1 LAVCSH
7 DVTAY
12 PGIMR
17 GRTGRVRDAYPV
29 EYERGAH
36 VTQSKPVALWAVPRS
51 ISTAFERVFVE
62 RDDFEVLHEPF
73 SASYYYG
80 EDRPSDRFADAEPK
94 ADYSYERVLEDVFR
108 PREQRVFLKDMA
120 YHAKK
125 VLSPEF
131 ASRFVNTFIVRDPKY
146 VLVSLYKMW
155 PDFTLEETGYE
166 DLYRLFRYATDA
178 GEDVAV
184 VDAMTFSENPA
195 GVLAAYCEHLEVPF
209 TAGSLTWESGE
220 VSEWDDWEGW
230 HEDAESSTGIEPA
243 ERRDPELPEELEA
256 AYEHCLPYYYELA
269 AHAIPSVARRSAVG
283 RMEDNREKILLRTET
298 AIAPHGGDLVDR
310 VVPEEERRERSM
322 EAAELQKVP
331 LSARALSDLQMISTG
346 VFSPLEGFMLRAEY
360 EGVVED
366 MRLDGGLAWSLP
378 VILSTDEKKASE
390 LSENALIALVDGT
403 GEPVATM
410 VLRELYGYDK
420 EREARMV
427 YRTTD
432 ADHPGVAAL
441 YRQGDVLL
449 GGEVELLRRPDEGRF
464 PRYYYTPAQLRASFA
479 EKGWKRIVGFQT
491 RNPVHRAHEYIQKSA
506 LESVDGLLLNPLV
519 GETKSD
525 DIPADVRMRS
535 YEVILDRYYPED
547 RTMLAVFPAAMRYAG
562 PREAIFHAICRKNYG
577 CSHFIVGRDHAGVGS
592 YYGTYDAQHIF
603 EEFESEEL
611 GITPLFFEHA
621 FFCTECE
628 GMGSSKTCPHDPD
641 SHVFL
646 SGTKVRELLS
656 KGEYPPPEFSRPEVI
671 EVLMEGQRTHSG

>member
-1 LAVCSH
+1 MLLWRFGPATC
-7 DVTAY
+7 TEEPEG
-12 PGIMR
+12 PG
-17 GRTGRVRDAYPV
+17 APPV
-29 EYERGAH
+29 KYERKAH

-73 SASYYYG
+73 SAAYYYG
-80 EDRPSDRFADAEPK
+80 EDRVSDRYADAEPK
-94 ADYSYERVLEDVFR
+94 PEYSYERVLEDVFK
-108 PREQRVFLKDMA
+108 PRGERVFVKDMA
-120 YHAKK
+120 YQAKK

-131 ASRFVNTFIVRDPKY
+131 ASRFANTFIVRDPKY
-146 VLVSLYKMW
+146 VLMSLYKMW

-166 DLYRLFRYATDA
+166 DLYKLFKYATDA

-209 TAGSLTWESGE
+209 TAGSLTWESRD
-220 VSEWDDWEGW
+220 VRRWDGWEGW
-230 HEDAESSTGIEPA
+230 HADAESSTGIEPA
-243 ERRDPELPEELEA
+243 DRLDPTLPPELEA

-269 AHAIPSVARRSAVG
+269 AHAIPLVARRSG
-283 RMEDNREKILLRTET
+283 HTGERPQDNREKILLRTESQ
-298 AIAPHGGDLVDR
+298 IAPHGGDLIDK
-310 VVPEEERRERSM
+310 VVPEDERRVRSM
-322 EAAELQKVP
+322 EAAELPKVP
-331 LSARALSDLQMISTG
+331 LGPRALSDLQMISTG
-346 VFSPLEGFMLRAEY
+346 VFSPLEGFMGRDEY
-360 EGVVED
+360 ESVVED
-366 MRLDGGLAWSLP
+366 MRLPSGLAWSLP
-378 VILSTDEKKASE
+378 ITLSVDEGKARE
-390 LSENALIALVDGT
+390 LSEGSEIALVDGT

-410 VLRELYGYDK
+410 TLREMYGYDK
-420 EREARMV
+420 EREARLV
-427 YRTTD
+427 YRTVD
-432 ADHPGVAAL
+432 EDHPGVAAV

-449 GGEVELLRRPDEGRF
+449 GGEVELLRPPDEGRF
-464 PRYYYTPAQLRASFA
+464 PRYYYTPAQLRKSFA

-506 LESVDGLLLNPLV
+506 LETVDGLLLNPLV

-603 EEFESEEL
+603 DEFEPEEL

-621 FFCTECE
+621 FFCTECG

-646 SGTKVRELLS
+646 SGTKVREMLS

-671 EVLMEGQRTHSG
+671 EVLMEGQKVQSK

>member
-1 LAVCSH
+1 M
-7 DVTAY
+7 T
-12 PGIMR
+12 R
-17 GRTGRVRDAYPV
+17 
-29 EYERGAH
+29 
-36 VTQSKPVALWAVPRS
+36 SKPVALWAVPRS

-73 SASYYYG
+73 SVSYYYG
-80 EDRPSDRFADAEPK
+80 EDRLSDRFADAEPK
-94 ADYSYERVLEDVFR
+94 AEYNYERVIEDVFG
-108 PREQRVFLKDMA
+108 PHEQRVFLKDMA

-125 VLSPEF
+125 LLSPGF

-146 VLVSLYKMW
+146 VLVSLYRMW

-166 DLYRLFRYATDA
+166 DLYRMFRYATDS

-209 TAGSLTWESGE
+209 TAGSLTWESGD
-220 VSEWDDWEGW
+220 VSEWDTWEGW
-230 HEDAESSTGIEPA
+230 HEDAESSTGIKPA
-243 ERRDPELPEELEA
+243 ERRDPELPGELEA

-269 AHAIPSVARRSAVG
+269 AHAIPSVARGSGQR
-283 RMEDNREKILLRTET
+283 RTQDDKEKILLTTET
-298 AIAPHGGDLVDR
+298 QIAPHGGELVDR

-322 EAAELQKVP
+322 EAAGLPRVSLGP
-331 LSARALSDLQMISTG
+331 RTLSDLQMVSTG
-346 VFSPLEGFMLRAEY
+346 VFSPLDGFMLRDEY
-360 EGVVED
+360 ERVVED
-366 MRLDGGLAWSLP
+366 MRLESGLAWSLP
-378 VILSTDEKKASE
+378 ITLSVDEDKAEE
-390 LSENALIALVDGT
+390 LSEGSEIALVDGT

-410 VLRELYGYDK
+410 LLREKYGFDK
-420 EREARMV
+420 EREARLV

-432 ADHPGVAAL
+432 ADHPGVAAIH
-441 YRQGDVLL
+441 RRGDVLL
-449 GGEVELLRRPDEGRF
+449 GGEVELLRPPDEGRF
-464 PRYYYTPAQLRASFA
+464 SRYYYTPAQLRAVFA

-506 LESVDGLLLNPLV
+506 LETVDGLLLNPLV

-525 DIPADVRMRS
+525 DIPADVRMKS

-603 EEFESEEL
+603 EEFEPEEL

-621 FFCTECE
+621 FFCTECQ
-628 GMGSSKTCPHDPD
+628 GMGSSKTCPHDPEF
-641 SHVFL
+641 HVFL
-646 SGTKVRELLS
+646 SGTKVREMLS

-671 EVLMEGQRTHSG
+671 EVLVEGQKTESR

>member
-1 LAVCSH
+1 
-7 DVTAY
+7 
-12 PGIMR
+12 
-17 GRTGRVRDAYPV
+17 V
-29 EYERGAH
+29 EYERKAS
-36 VTQSKPVALWAVPRS
+36 VREQKPVALWSVPRS

-73 SASYYYG
+73 SAAYYYG
-80 EDRPSDRFADAEPK
+80 EDRISDRFVDAEPK
-94 ADYSYERVLEDVFR
+94 AEYGYQRVLEDVLR
-108 PREQRVFLKDMA
+108 PREKRVFVKDMA
-120 YHAKK
+120 YHAKA
-125 VLSPEF
+125 LLGPGF

-209 TAGSLTWESGE
+209 RSGSLSWESGD
-220 VSEWDDWEGW
+220 VSGWDNWEGW
-230 HEDAESSTGIEPA
+230 HEEAERSTGIKPA
-243 ERRDPELPEELEA
+243 ERRDPELPPELEA

-269 AHAIPSVARRSAVG
+269 AHAIPSVRRQVREAG
-283 RMEDNREKILLRTET
+283 RPENNDEEGKISLATES

-310 VVPEEERRERSM
+310 VVPEEERRERSG
-322 EAAELQKVP
+322 AAAGLPKVP
-331 LSARALSDLQMISTG
+331 LGPRALSDLQMISTG
-346 VFSPLEGFMLRAEY
+346 VFSPLEGFMLREDY
-360 EGVVED
+360 ESVVED
-366 MRLDGGLAWSLP
+366 MRLGSGLAWSMP
-378 VILSTDEKKASE
+378 ITLSVGEGQAE
-390 LSENALIALVDGT
+390 ALTEGTEVALVDGS
-403 GEPVATM
+403 GEPVAAM
-410 VLRELYGYDK
+410 IVRELYRYDK

-449 GGEVELLRRPDEGRF
+449 GGEVDLLREPDPGRF
-464 PRYYYTPAQLRASFA
+464 PGYYYTPAELRAAFA
-479 EKGWKRIVGFQT
+479 AKGWKRVVGFQT

-506 LESVDGLLLNPLV
+506 LETVDGLLLNPLV

-525 DIPADVRMRS
+525 DIPADVRMKS
-535 YEVILDRYYPED
+535 YETILDRYYPED

-577 CSHFIVGRDHAGVGS
+577 CTHFIVGRDHAGVGS

-603 EEFESEEL
+603 DEFEADEL

-621 FFCTECE
+621 FFCTECG
-628 GMGSSKTCPHDPD
+628 GMGSSKTCPHDPS
-641 SHVFL
+641 SHVFF
-646 SGTKVRELLS
+646 SGTKVREMLAN
-656 KGEYPPPEFSRPEVI
+656 GEYLPPEFSRPEVI
-671 EVLMEGQRTHSG
+671 EVLIEGQRAQRSVQ

>member
-1 LAVCSH
+1 MLLWRFGPATCPERQEG
-7 DVTAY
+7 
-12 PGIMR
+12 PG
-17 GRTGRVRDAYPV
+17 ALPV
-29 EYERGAH
+29 EYERKAH
-36 VTQSKPVALWAVPRS
+36 VRQEKPVALWAVPRS

-80 EDRPSDRFADAEPK
+80 EDRLSDRFADAEPK
-94 ADYSYERVLEDVFR
+94 AEYGFERVAEDVFR
-108 PREQRVFLKDMA
+108 PREERVFLKDMA

-125 VLSPEF
+125 LLSPEF

-146 VLVSLYKMW
+146 VLMSLYKMW

-166 DLYRLFRYATDA
+166 DLYKMFRYATDA
-178 GEDVAV
+178 GEEVAV
-184 VDAMTFSENPA
+184 VDAMTFTENPA
-195 GVLAAYCEHLEVPF
+195 GVLAAYCEHLQVPF
-209 TAGSLTWESGE
+209 TAGSLTWESRD
-220 VSEWDDWEGW
+220 VKRWDNWEGW
-230 HEDAESSTGIEPA
+230 HADAEESTGIKPA
-243 ERRDPELPEELEA
+243 TRRDPELPAELEE
-256 AYEHCLPYYYELA
+256 AYEYCLPYYYELA
-269 AHAIPSVARRSAVG
+269 AHAIPSVARRQGQDGDRRNG
-283 RMEDNREKILLRTET
+283 REERILLQTET
-298 AIAPHGGDLVDR
+298 QIAPHGGELVDR
-310 VVPEEERRERSM
+310 VVPEDERRERAM
-322 EAAELQKVP
+322 EAAGLPRVP
-331 LSARALSDLQMISTG
+331 LGPRTLSDLQMISTG
-346 VFSPLEGFMLRAEY
+346 VFSPLEGFMVRDEY
-360 EGVVED
+360 ESVVED
-366 MRLDGGLAWSLP
+366 MRLGSGLAWSLP
-378 VILSTDEKKASE
+378 ITLSVDADRAGE
-390 LSENALIALVDGT
+390 LSEGSEIALVDGT

-410 VLRELYGYDK
+410 VLREKYGFDK
-420 EREARMV
+420 EREARLV

-432 ADHPGVAAL
+432 ADHPGVAAIH
-441 YRQGDVLL
+441 RRGDVLL
-449 GGEVELLRRPDEGRF
+449 GGEVELLRTPDEGRF
-464 PRYYYTPAQLRASFA
+464 PRYYYTPAQLRRAFA

-506 LESVDGLLLNPLV
+506 LETVDGLLLNPLV

-535 YEVILDRYYPED
+535 YEVILERYYPED

-603 EEFESEEL
+603 EEFEPEEL

-621 FFCTECE
+621 FFCTECQ

-646 SGTKVRELLS
+646 SGTRVREMLS
-656 KGEYPPPEFSRPEVI
+656 RGEYPPPEFSRPEVI
-671 EVLMEGQRTHSG
+671 EVLMEGQRVESK

>member
-1 LAVCSH
+1 
-7 DVTAY
+7 
-12 PGIMR
+12 MR

-29 EYERGAH
+29 EYEREAL

-80 EDRPSDRFADAEPK
+80 EDRLSDRFADAEPK
-94 ADYSYERVLEDVFR
+94 AEYSYERVLEDIFR
-108 PREQRVFLKDMA
+108 PREHRVFLKDMA
-120 YHAKK
+120 YQAKK

-146 VLVSLYKMW
+146 VLVSLYEMW

-184 VDAMTFSENPA
+184 VDAMTFSENPT

-209 TAGSLTWESGE
+209 RSGSLTWESGD

-230 HEDAESSTGIEPA
+230 HEDAQSSTGIEPA
-243 ERRDPELPEELEA
+243 ERRDPELPEDLQA
-256 AYEHCLPYYYELA
+256 LYEQCLPYYYELA
-269 AHAIPSVARRSAVG
+269 AHAIPSVTRRSARG
-283 RMEDNREKILLRTET
+283 AGTQDDKEKILLRTET
-298 AIAPHGGDLVDR
+298 AIAPHGGELIDR
-310 VVPEEERRERSM
+310 VVPEDERRERSM
-322 EAAELQKVP
+322 EAAELPKVP
-331 LSARALSDLQMISTG
+331 LRPRALSDLQMISTG
-346 VFSPLEGFMLRAEY
+346 VFSPLEGFMLREEY
-360 EGVVED
+360 ESVVED
-366 MRLDGGLAWSLP
+366 MRLKDGLAWSLP
-378 VILSTDEKKASE
+378 VTVSVDERQARE
-390 LSENALIALVDGT
+390 LSENSEIALVDGT

-410 VLRELYGYDK
+410 VLRELYNYDK

-432 ADHPGVAAL
+432 AEHPGVAAV
-441 YRQGDVLL
+441 YRQDDVLL
-449 GGEVELLRRPDEGRF
+449 GGEVELLRPPDEGRY
-464 PRYYYTPAQLRASFA
+464 PRFYYTPAQLRTSFA

-506 LESVDGLLLNPLV
+506 LETVDGLLLNPLV

-603 EEFESEEL
+603 EEFEPEEL

-628 GMGSSKTCPHDPD
+628 GMGSSKTCPHAPD

-646 SGTKVRELLS
+646 SGTKVREMLS
-656 KGEYPPPEFSRPEVI
+656 RGEYPPPEFSRLEVI
-671 EVLMEGQRTHSG
+671 KVLMEGQRTQSR

>member
-1 LAVCSH
+1 
-7 DVTAY
+7 
-12 PGIMR
+12 MR
-17 GRTGRVRDAYPV
+17 GRTGRGWDAYPV
-29 EYERGAH
+29 EYEKEAH

-80 EDRPSDRFADAEPK
+80 EDRPSDRFADAAPK
-94 ADYSYERVLEDVFR
+94 PEYSYERVVEEVFR

-125 VLSPEF
+125 LLSPGF

-209 TAGSLTWESGE
+209 TAGSLTWASGE
-220 VSEWDDWEGW
+220 VSKWDNWEGW

-269 AHAIPSVARRSAVG
+269 AHAIPSVARRSALG
-283 RMEDNREKILLRTET
+283 RTEDDDKEKILLKTET
-298 AIAPHGGDLVDR
+298 AIASHGGDLVDR
-310 VVPEEERRERSM
+310 VVPQEERRERSM

-331 LSARALSDLQMISTG
+331 LSPRALSDLQMISTG
-346 VFSPLEGFMLRAEY
+346 VFSPLEGFMTRDEY
-360 EGVVED
+360 KSVVED
-366 MRLDGGLAWSLP
+366 MRLRDGLAWSLP
-378 VILSTDEKKASE
+378 VTVSVDEGQARE
-390 LSENALIALVDGT
+390 LSENSEVALVDGT
-403 GEPVATM
+403 GEPPVATM
-410 VLRELYGYDK
+410 VIRELYGYDK

-432 ADHPGVAAL
+432 ADHPGVAAV
-441 YRQGDVLL
+441 YRQGDILL
-449 GGEVELLRRPDEGRF
+449 GGEVDLLRPPDEGRF
-464 PRYYYTPAQLRASFA
+464 PRYYYSPTQLRASFA

-506 LESVDGLLLNPLV
+506 LETVDGLLLNPLV

-535 YEVILDRYYPED
+535 YETILDRYYPED

-603 EEFESEEL
+603 EEFEPEEL

-621 FFCTECE
+621 FFCTKCE

-646 SGTKVRELLS
+646 SGTKVREMLS

-671 EVLMEGQRTHSG
+671 EVLMDGQRTQSR